1 MIGFLSQWY
10 ISLQVKFQQ
19 LVGDCGGGEDSQ
31 IGEEQVDVGGR
42 RVVDE
47 GVLGGE
53 VLALPQRA
61 GEELEL
67 VGQVHLSERVEAHEL
82 EALAEDVDRLVELLG
97 AERDGVGA
105 DLVDDAAALDD
116 ALGAHQDAVD
126 VGHDVADGGVQD
138 RSEGNSEF
146 GQGLLVGDS
155 TGKCL
160 IQFWPGKGLEI
171 GCHRKSETCL
181 KLNEI
186 LTFEHFHGILA

>member
-19 LVGDCGGGEDSQ
+19 FVGDGGGGEDSQ
-31 IGEEQVDVGGR
+31 IGEKQIDVRGR

-53 VLALPQRA
+53 VFALPQRA

-67 VGQVHLSERVEAHEL
+67 VGQVHLSERVEPHKL

-116 ALGAHQDAVD
+116 ALGAQQDAVD
-126 VGHDVADGGVQD
+126 VGHDVADGGIQD
-138 RSEGNSEF
+138 RREGHSEL
-146 GQGLLVGDS
+146 GQGLLVSDS

-160 IQFWPGKGLEI
+160 IQFWPEKGLEI
-171 GCHRKSETCL
+171 GCH
-181 KLNEI
+181 
-186 LTFEHFHGILA
+186 

>member
-10 ISLQVKFQQ
+10 ISLEVKFQQ
-19 LVGDCGGGEDSQ
+19 LVGDGGGGEDSQ
-31 IGEEQVDVGGR
+31 IGEKQVDVGGR

-47 GVLGGE
+47 RVFGGE

-67 VGQVHLSERVEAHEL
+67 VGQVHLTERVEPHKL

-105 DLVDDAAALDD
+105 DLVDDATALDD

-126 VGHDVADGGVQD
+126 VGHDVADGGVQY
-138 RSEGNSEF
+138 RREGHSEL

-155 TGKCL
+155 TGKCWL
-160 IQFWPGKGLEI
+160 QFWPEKALEI
-171 GCHRKSETCL
+171 GCHCKSETCQ
-181 KLNEI
+181 I
-186 LTFEHFHGILA
+186 YSWYRCISTQIIM